1 MPNPKRTL
9 GRSELVDLPELAW
22 HGVEAR
28 IDSGAYH
35 CAVHCINYHLDG
47 TELVVRWA
55 HGAETR
61 HPSFRRATVK
71 SSFGDLQERYLI
83 HLTLNLYGDAFA
95 QEFSLSDRSRMRHPI
110 LLGRTLLKRG
120 FVVDVRRR
128 NASAKYLSRTST
140 PSPDTP

>member
-1 MPNPKRTL
+1 MASPKRTL
-9 GRSELVDLPELAW
+9 GRTELVDLPELGW
-22 HGVEAR
+22 HRVEAR

-35 CAVHCINYHLDG
+35 CAVHCINFHLDG

-61 HPSFRRATVK
+61 HLQFRRATVK
-71 SSFGDLQERYLI
+71 SSFGDLQERYLV
-83 HLTLNLYGDAFA
+83 HLTLNLYGEAFT

-128 NASAKYLSRTST
+128 NASAKYLSRLTT
-140 PSPDTP
+140 QPPDSQ

>member
-9 GRSELVDLPELAW
+9 GRTELVDLPELAW

-71 SSFGDLQERYLI
+71 SSFGDLQERYLV
-83 HLTLNLYGDAFA
+83 HLELSVYGEVVL
-95 QEFSLSDRSRMRHPI
+95 QEFSLSDRSRMRHSL
-110 LLGRTLLKRG
+110 LLGRTFLKRG

-128 NASAKYLSRTST
+128 NVSAKYLARLST
-140 PSPDTP
+140 LAPTAP